1 MNSRIHE
8 TDFCAQVASATNDI
22 VNEDPSAFPF
32 REARIEGYGTGA
44 SRTKRKDLRL
54 ADSTGRLVL
63 CGEVKMPGTSA
74 GRSPMDHELV
84 THAAAKADDA
94 GTQYFFTWNVNEFA
108 LWDRSLWNRPWYER
122 RVRLW
127 SLPVRLSTAE
137 EVGRQEN
144 LDLVKSRFW
153 PDLLRDLGEIISGHK
168 TDWGLPPDDL
178 SIRSLE
184 SHLAWPV
191 QLARTYLLRRSAE
204 DAVFDGSLQQWMVDQ
219 DWSFVRANDENWRS
233 AVENMARTIAYVWS
247 NRLIF
252 YQALRARFPNLPKL
266 ELMDSVRSATDTVAT
281 FDQFF
286 SQAVDTSGDYEPLL
300 MPETAD
306 WATELVFEPHGALA
320 AWRGLLTGIE
330 AVDFSTVPSDVVG
343 RIFQKLIGPEERHRY
358 GQHFAGDDVGGAACG
373 PSRESIVSRPH
384 GVLRQGQR
392 SRGAMF
398 HDGTSGACTST
409 RGGWGGWEGEGATER
424 TGENPCERRVD
435 ATMDEVM
442 ARIRE
447 GVEGRATN
455 AGVQRKVLDLLRLW
469 YVRGR

>member
-1 MNSRIHE
+1 MDSRIHE
-8 TDFCAQVASATNDI
+8 TDFCAQMAAATNDI
-22 VNEDPSAFPF
+22 VREASSAFPF

-44 SRTKRKDLRL
+44 SRAKRKDLRL
-54 ADSTGRLVL
+54 ADSAGRIVL
-63 CGEVKMPGTSA
+63 CGEVKMPGTAA

-94 GTQYFFTWNVNEFA
+94 GAQYFFTWNINEFA

-127 SLPVRLSTAE
+127 ALPVRLSTSE
-137 EVGRQEN
+137 EVGREEN
-144 LDLVKSRFW
+144 LDLIKKRFW

-168 TDWGLPPDDL
+168 RDWGLPPDDL
-178 SIRSLE
+178 FIRSLE

-204 DAVFDGSLQQWMVDQ
+204 DVVFDKTLQQWMVDQ

-233 AVENMARTIAYVWS
+233 AVESMAKTIAYVWS

-252 YQALRARFPNLPKL
+252 YQALRARFSNLPKL
-266 ELMDSVRSATDTVAT
+266 ELMNSVRNAADAVAT
-281 FDQFF
+281 LDQLF

-306 WATELVFEPHGALA
+306 WATKLVFEPHGALS
-320 AWRGLLTGIE
+320 AWRGLLSGIE

-358 GQHFAGDDVGGAACG
+358 GQHFTGDDVVDLINAFCIRFGAA
-373 PSRESIVSRPH
+373 
-384 GVLRQGQR
+384 
-392 SRGAMF
+392 
-398 HDGTSGACTST
+398 
-409 RGGWGGWEGEGATER
+409 
-424 TGENPCERRVD
+424 
-435 ATMDEVM
+435 
-442 ARIRE
+442 
-447 GVEGRATN
+447 
-455 AGVQRKVLDLLRLW
+455 KVLDPACGSGSFL
-469 YVRGR
+469 VRSYYRKRYLDGSRDHLDLISELFGCDIALYPAHLV